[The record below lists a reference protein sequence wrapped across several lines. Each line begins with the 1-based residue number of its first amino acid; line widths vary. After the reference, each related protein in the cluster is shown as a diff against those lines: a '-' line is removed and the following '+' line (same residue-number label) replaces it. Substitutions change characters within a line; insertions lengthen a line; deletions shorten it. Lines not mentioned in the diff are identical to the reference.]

1 MYIRIRGGYNRG
13 VVMLV
18 LILNLVI
25 VLEKMGII
33 TIIVGI
39 SSCMEII
46 IIRGSVV
53 VNGSTSGSSSAVVVC
68 VIVSIVF

>member
-1 MYIRIRGGYNRG
+1 MYIRIRGGYSRG
-13 VVMLV
+13 VV
-18 LILNLVI
+18 ILNLVI

-33 TIIVGI
+33 IIVGI

-53 VNGSTSGSSSAVVVC
+53 VVVVNGSTSGSNSAVDVC